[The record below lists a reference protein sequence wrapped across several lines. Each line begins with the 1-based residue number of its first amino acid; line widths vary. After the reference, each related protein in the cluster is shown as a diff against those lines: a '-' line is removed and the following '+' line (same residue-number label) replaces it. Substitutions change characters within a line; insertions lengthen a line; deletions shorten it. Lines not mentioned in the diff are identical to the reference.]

1 MRLKD
6 VIETKYTVK
15 TFQERGYDEQSRLF
29 GFAVEDLKRS
39 LKAWFMLVQSECN
52 QRQRTQGY
60 TVVSKLRGKY
70 VSEGEHK

>member
-1 MRLKD
+1 MNHAIKD

-15 TFQERGYDEQSRLF
+15 TFQERGYDEEVPII
-29 GFAVEDLKRS
+29 GFAVEDLETVIKSVVHACR
-39 LKAWFMLVQSECN
+39 ACN

-70 VSEGEHK
+70 VQ